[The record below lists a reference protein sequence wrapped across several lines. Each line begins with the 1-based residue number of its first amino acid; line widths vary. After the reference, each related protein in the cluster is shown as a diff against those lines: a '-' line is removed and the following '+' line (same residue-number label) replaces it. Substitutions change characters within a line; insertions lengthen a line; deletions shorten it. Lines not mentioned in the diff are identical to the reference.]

1 MEFNKQDSMK
11 YIEQKMLKISLSLSL
26 SLLVF
31 LLLILSCSE
40 HPPCHQM
47 QEWPEFLHLRT
58 C

>member
-11 YIEQKMLKISLSLSL
+11 YIEQKMLKISL